1 MNNYPLDIVI
11 LTPGDIDLSHS
22 PLRKQIDAE
31 TYVLGAFNP
40 GMARLPNGNLVLFVR
55 IAEALKEPIVD
66 GKIHA
71 IRWEKSSGYLL
82 DAYRLEDVD
91 TSDPRKFVLRAH
103 MPNPVFALTSSSW
116 LLPVEVSGDGSAV
129 VKIHY
134 EKIIVPRKEYQE
146 YGVEDPRI
154 STINGRYYMTTCSVS
169 SQRHSTTLYSSDNG
183 LDYQLEGIILD
194 HQNKDMLLFE
204 GTINNKFY
212 ALTRPLGSLYFAT
225 PPNSMFIP
233 GPSIN
238 LAQSPDLLHWKP
250 MDMPLIRPQK
260 ESEQL
265 VRLGGGTQPI
275 LTPEGWLMLFHGVEK
290 KGEVGIYRT
299 YWALLD
305 RDNPQ
310 HILHMD
316 LKSPVLEAAP
326 HLTKEM
332 EEIKYIEDVI
342 FTTGIVEMGDLYII
356 ASGEL
361 DLCTRITHIP
371 KSEFELHQQ

>member
-1 MNNYPLDIVI
+1 MNNYPLDIII

-22 PLRKQIDAE
+22 PLRKQIDAD

-71 IRWEKSSGYLL
+71 IRWDESEGYLL
-82 DAYRLEDVD
+82 DGYRLEDVD
-91 TSDPRKFVLRAH
+91 TSDPRKFVLREY

-116 LLPVEVSGDGSAV
+116 LLPVEVTGDGSAV

-134 EKIIVPRKEYQE
+134 NKIIVPRKEYQE

-154 STINGRYYMTTCSVS
+154 STIDGRYYMTTCSVS

-204 GTINNKFY
+204 GTINNKYY

-225 PPNSMFIP
+225 PPNSTFIP

-238 LAQSPDLLHWKP
+238 LAQSPDLMHWKP
-250 MDMPLIRPQK
+250 MDKTLIRPQK
-260 ESEQL
+260 ESGQL

-275 LTPEGWLMLFHGVEK
+275 LTPQGWLMLFHGVEK

-310 HILHMD
+310 HILHID
-316 LKSPVLEAAP
+316 LKNPVLEAAP
-326 HLTKEM
+326 HLTNEM
-332 EEIKYIEDVI
+332 DEIKYIEDVI
-342 FTTGIVEMGDLYII
+342 FTTGIVEMGDLYIV

-371 KSEFELHQQ
+371 KSEFKLHHN

>member
-1 MNNYPLDIVI
+1 
-11 LTPGDIDLSHS
+11 
-22 PLRKQIDAE
+22 
-31 TYVLGAFNP
+31 
-40 GMARLPNGNLVLFVR
+40 
-55 IAEALKEPIVD
+55 
-66 GKIHA
+66 
-71 IRWEKSSGYLL
+71 
-82 DAYRLEDVD
+82 
-91 TSDPRKFVLRAH
+91 
-103 MPNPVFALTSSSW
+103 
-116 LLPVEVSGDGSAV
+116 
-129 VKIHY
+129 
-134 EKIIVPRKEYQE
+134 
-146 YGVEDPRI
+146 
-154 STINGRYYMTTCSVS
+154 MTTCSVS

-225 PPNSMFIP
+225 PPGSTFIP

-250 MDMPLIRPQK
+250 MDKTLIRPQK